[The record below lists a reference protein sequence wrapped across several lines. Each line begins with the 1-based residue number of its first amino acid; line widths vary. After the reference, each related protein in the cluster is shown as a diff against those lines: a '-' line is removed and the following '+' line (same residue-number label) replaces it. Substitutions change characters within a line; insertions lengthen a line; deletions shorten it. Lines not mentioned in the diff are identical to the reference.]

1 MALKQYYIGSHG
13 PYFYDDTS
21 DPGVSEDQVA
31 TKKDVGDVVDLKLEG
46 LAALASLEAIATD
59 GIVTRVADDTFA
71 SREIKGTANQITVA
85 NGKGKAGDPT
95 LSFPSGVTF
104 PGSISTTQLEIRQS
118 AIAIGLNKVPSH
130 RLAIQVNGVTY
141 FLLLQSS

>member
-1 MALKQYYIGSHG
+1 MALKQYFIGSHG

-31 TKKDVGDVVDLKLEG
+31 TKSDVEAAVDLKIVE

-59 GIVTRVADDTFA
+59 GIVARVADDTFA

-95 LSFPSGVTF
+95 LSFPPGVTF

>member
-1 MALKQYYIGSHG
+1 MALKQYFIGSHG

-21 DPGVSEDQVA
+21 EPGISGDQVA
-31 TKKDVGDVVDLKLEG
+31 TRSEVEETVSLKLEE
-46 LAALASLEAIATD
+46 LAALASIEAIAAD
-59 GIVTRVADDTFA
+59 GFVARVAEDTFA

-95 LSFPSGVTF
+95 LSFPPGVTF